1 MIKPRSCRPHAW
13 HGLCLNCSF
22 GSGESSFLLSSPAL
36 CFYGSPL
43 PISFF
48 FFLSGIH
55 LFVFLL
61 HSSLCH
67 SDLPFIMLPYLT
79 MWSDTSPLLSALVYF
94 HPLCLSTSLGFSL
107 FIPLSC
113 PVSPFF
119 FLRPASLHSVTL
131 PKLLTHMHARTSSHS
146 HMHRVTHG
154 HFLAEISWPIWALWH
169 CPLGLCTIVHVTC
182 IVCVYVCAH
191 AHWNVCV
198 STCVTE
204 SASRSVK

>member
-1 MIKPRSCRPHAW
+1 MIKPRGWCLRPYLSCALNLW
-13 HGLCLNCSF
+13 AGLMLGMVCVWTAFIWEWGILLPTVISCS
-22 GSGESSFLLSSPAL
+22 LLLWLSSAYQFL
-36 CFYGSPL
+36 
-43 PISFF
+43 

-79 MWSDTSPLLSALVYF
+79 MWSDTCPLLSALVYF

-131 PKLLTHMHARTSSHS
+131 PELLTHMHAHTNSHS

-169 CPLGLCTIVHVTC
+169 CP
-182 IVCVYVCAH
+182 
-191 AHWNVCV
+191 
-198 STCVTE
+198 
-204 SASRSVK
+204 